1 MVKIDDLSDAI
12 SRYLREYTEEVGEK
26 IELAKDEVGKKAVKA
41 LKQKSPQQTGSYSKG
56 WRLKKTTFG
65 HIIHNATDYQL
76 THLLENGHINRDGSR
91 TPGIPHIRPAE
102 EMVIK
107 EFTEQVEEAIKRWN

>member
-1 MVKIDDLSDAI
+1 MVKIDDLSNEIA
-12 SRYLREYTEEVGEK
+12 RQLRDFSEEIEEK
-26 IELAKDEVGKKAVKA
+26 IELAKDEVSKKAVKA
-41 LKQKSPQQTGSYSKG
+41 LKQKSPQQTGSYAKG
-56 WRLKKTTFG
+56 WRLKKTAFG

-107 EFTEQVEEAIKRWN
+107 EFTEQVEEAIKR